1 MDRAGLACPGNA
13 TGGLGARLRA
23 LQASGGDRRVCG
35 TPGKLRGAGR
45 LWPRDDGDD
54 GDVTT
59 GRVLDQ
65 LLSSR
70 WPWPT
75 SMRTC
80 WFVPEMGGDTR
91 VLLVKH
97 GAEKERTRTHRPC
110 VRTFRRLEL
119 AS

>member
-70 WPWPT
+70 WPT
-75 SMRTC
+75 SLRTC
-80 WFVPEMGGDTR
+80 WFLQEMGGDTTPGCCWSSTGPR
-91 VLLVKH
+91 KREH
-97 GAEKERTRTHRPC
+97 ARIDHAS
-110 VRTFRRLEL
+110 VRSEG
-119 AS
+119 SN